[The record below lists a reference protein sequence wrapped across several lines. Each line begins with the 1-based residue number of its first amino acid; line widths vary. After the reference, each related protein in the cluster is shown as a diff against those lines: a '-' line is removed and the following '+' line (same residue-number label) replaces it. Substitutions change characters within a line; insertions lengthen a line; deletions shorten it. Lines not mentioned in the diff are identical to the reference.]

1 MKVLLVGEEAQVPGA
16 VLLGDH
22 SRGHPDKLDT
32 GAHQEEDVEADQDP
46 EHHSGLPHDL
56 AHINL
61 SDDGQES
68 HCICNYLQD

>member
-1 MKVLLVGEEAQVPGA
+1 MKVLLVGEEAQVPGP

-22 SRGHPDKLDT
+22 SGGHPDKLDT

-68 HCICNYLQD
+68 HCICIYLQD